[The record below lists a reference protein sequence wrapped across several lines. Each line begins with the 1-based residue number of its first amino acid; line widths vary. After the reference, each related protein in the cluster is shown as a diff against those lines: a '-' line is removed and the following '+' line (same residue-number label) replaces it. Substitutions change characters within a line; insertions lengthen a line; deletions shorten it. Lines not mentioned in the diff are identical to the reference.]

1 MHPISSFPLK
11 NLESKLR
18 WILPADLY
26 AAAWVKP
33 GVESLTGVFEHLRA
47 LHRVLADYV
56 PPDVSDQSFD
66 PYCQPCCQVVE
77 NTLMFTDLAGFTS
90 LMEANATRGKTGATE
105 LLNILNHYFA
115 TALEIISLSGGEL
128 LEFTGDAML
137 IRFSS
142 QQNTPRSTAQA
153 VRAGLRL
160 QRAMEQFCCLETTE
174 GTYSLGMRIG
184 IHTGRYLT
192 ANIGTPMRMDYVLLG
207 ENVRQ
212 TKKAEGA
219 GTVGRVCLTETAYQ
233 QVKEH
238 FHFEPTTE
246 AHHLVVDDFSE
257 DQLGQYEIMLP
268 RRHRSSHL
276 VLMDRSMDGL
286 VAAIAQAVE
295 MIEPLCSYLPR
306 HVLDL
311 VVENVA
317 RRGIPADFADPTVLF
332 VNLIGLSESA
342 HPELSPEEN
351 EAIATLYCH
360 AFALINAAVESRGGM
375 LKKVTYH
382 LSSSDTMILFGVPVA
397 HANNAYRAAKAALA
411 IREIIQELPLL
422 NIGGQQIKVACKIG
436 MAQ

>member
-1 MHPISSFPLK
+1 
-11 NLESKLR
+11 
-18 WILPADLY
+18 
-26 AAAWVKP
+26 
-33 GVESLTGVFEHLRA
+33 
-47 LHRVLADYV
+47 
-56 PPDVSDQSFD
+56 
-66 PYCQPCCQVVE
+66 
-77 NTLMFTDLAGFTS
+77 
-90 LMEANATRGKTGATE
+90 
-105 LLNILNHYFA
+105 
-115 TALEIISLSGGEL
+115 
-128 LEFTGDAML
+128 
-137 IRFSS
+137 
-142 QQNTPRSTAQA
+142 
-153 VRAGLRL
+153 
-160 QRAMEQFCCLETTE
+160 
-174 GTYSLGMRIG
+174 
-184 IHTGRYLT
+184 
-192 ANIGTPMRMDYVLLG
+192 
-207 ENVRQ
+207 
-212 TKKAEGA
+212 
-219 GTVGRVCLTETAYQ
+219 
-233 QVKEH
+233 
-238 FHFEPTTE
+238 
-246 AHHLVVDDFSE
+246 FSE

-436 MAQ
+436 MAQGAVFAAELGSPRGRREFNVLGDCVNVAARLMGAADPGSIMITDRLYDQLSSQFLCEELIPLWLKGKAERVPVCLLHHTLEG